1 MDNIGYLLNND
12 WIRECKGPLGIQI
25 LLAAKPHQE
34 RIEYIEDLFGAC
46 VYCIVASIKSLYILS
61 IQYLNVM
68 TPYFLLQ

>member
-1 MDNIGYLLNND
+1 MDQTGDILKND
-12 WIRECKGPLGIQI
+12 CIEECKIPWGSQI